1 MAFSLD
7 DPVAALSLGLQV
19 RSTRQRLHRPPWRS
33 DWKATW
39 VPVLLLTILALVY
52 VMMPQQ
58 AAQKE
63 TDQHQFP
70 LVGVLGP

>member
-1 MAFSLD
+1 MAFSPD
-7 DPVAALSLGLQV
+7 DPVAIHSLGLQL
-19 RSTRQRLHRPPWRS
+19 RSTRRRLHRRPWRS

-70 LVGVLGP
+70 VVGVLGP

>member
-7 DPVAALSLGLQV
+7 DPVAAFSLGLQL

-58 AAQKE
+58 ATQKE
-63 TDQHQFP
+63 TDHSQSP
-70 LVGVLGP
+70 VVGVLGP